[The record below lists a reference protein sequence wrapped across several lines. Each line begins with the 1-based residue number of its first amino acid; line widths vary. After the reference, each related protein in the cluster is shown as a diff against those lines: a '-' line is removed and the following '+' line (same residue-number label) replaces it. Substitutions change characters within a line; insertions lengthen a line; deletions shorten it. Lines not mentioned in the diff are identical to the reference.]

1 MSEKANMLMSI
12 CLPRHHMVPIQRH
25 FAIIFDIGPFLVLS
39 KSNSRLPATWN
50 SKAASYQSFAFS
62 VYFPL
67 HVRLTCALALRL
79 AHASLA
85 RPRPN
90 ISAEGLHFSAFS
102 LCGLT
107 IVLLCLVVSEA

>member
-1 MSEKANMLMSI
+1 MREKANMLMSI

-50 SKAASYQSFAFS
+50 SKAATSTTAILYGSPSFAFS

-67 HVRLTCALALRL
+67 HVRLTCALFIMWVDYSVAL
-79 AHASLA
+79 
-85 RPRPN
+85 
-90 ISAEGLHFSAFS
+90 FSRF
-102 LCGLT
+102 
-107 IVLLCLVVSEA
+107 